1 MDLSWLKVVA
11 PTIAT
16 FLGGPLSGLAIEA
29 IGSAFG
35 WEQSTK
41 EKVEETLKAGS
52 MTGDQIAALKIAE
65 VNLVARLK
73 ELDIDIEKI
82 HANDRA
88 SARQMQQVTRSLVP
102 GFLAFLVTV
111 GFFGILI
118 GMMYDGLKVTD
129 NQALLILLGA
139 LATSWGA
146 IVQFYFGSS
155 KGSEDKNLLA
165 LQNQRK

>member
-65 VNLVARLK
+65 VNLVAKLK
-73 ELDIDIEKI
+73 ELDIDLEKV

>member
-65 VNLVARLK
+65 VNLVAKLK
-73 ELDIDIEKI
+73 ELDIDLEKV

-102 GFLAFLVTV
+102 GFLAFLVTI
-111 GFFGILI
+111 GFFSILV
-118 GMMYDGLKVTD
+118 GMMYGELKVAD

>member
-65 VNLVARLK
+65 VNLVAKLK
-73 ELDIDIEKI
+73 ELDIDLEKI

-118 GMMYDGLKVTD
+118 GMMYGELKVAD

>member
-1 MDLSWLKVVA
+1 MDLSWLKAVA

-16 FLGGPLSGLAIEA
+16 FLGGPLSGLAVEA

-73 ELDIDIEKI
+73 ELDIDLEKV

>member
-73 ELDIDIEKI
+73 ELDIDLEKV

>member
-35 WEQSTK
+35 WEESTK

-52 MTGDQIAALKIAE
+52 MSGDQIAALKIAE

-82 HANDRA
+82 HAGDRN

-102 GFLAFLVTV
+102 GFLAFLVTI

>member
-1 MDLSWLKVVA
+1 MDLSWLKAIA

-16 FLGGPLSGLAIEA
+16 ALGGPLGGLAVSI
-29 IGSAFG
+29 IGEAFG
-35 WEQSTK
+35 WDESTK
-41 EKVEETLKAGS
+41 EKVDEVLKSGS
-52 MTGDQIAALKIAE
+52 MSGEQIAALKIAE
-65 VNLVARLK
+65 VNLVAKLK
-73 ELDIDIEKI
+73 ELDIDLEKL
-82 HANDRA
+82 HAGDRN

-102 GFLAFLVTV
+102 GFLAFLVTA
-111 GFFGILI
+111 GFFGILV
-118 GMMYDGLKVTD
+118 GMMAGGLKVAD

-165 LQNQRK
+165 LQNPRK